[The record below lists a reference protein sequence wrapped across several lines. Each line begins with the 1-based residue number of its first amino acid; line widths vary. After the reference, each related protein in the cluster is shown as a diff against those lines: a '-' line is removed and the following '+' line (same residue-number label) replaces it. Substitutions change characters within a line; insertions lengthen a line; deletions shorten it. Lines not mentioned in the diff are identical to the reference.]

1 MEGRMA
7 AKPLTDSAV
16 KNLRPQHGQTGWR
29 DVYDGGAR
37 GLRIR
42 VSPTGQKVWM
52 VQLVVGKK
60 PDGKPVRASR
70 TLGAYPEVTVGE
82 ARKRAA
88 QFVAAAKDGHRPD
101 YVEARE
107 RAQHLTISE
116 AHAEYVAAVE
126 KDLKPQTVALK
137 RALCRDHIA
146 PSIGNRKLANIRRAD
161 VVEAVEAV
169 RAKGKRV
176 QSNRVFSEIM
186 ALLRWCEQRQYID
199 GVPSFNRFKAKER
212 PRDRTLS
219 EDELAAVWK
228 ATGAI
233 GDMSG
238 AFAKLV
244 LLTGQRRDEV
254 RLMRWSEVSLN
265 RAVWVIP
272 GSRYKT
278 GQDHVIPLSPQAVAV
293 LQDLKERAPA
303 GAPYVLPARDPA
315 QPFNGALS
323 ALRRLR
329 KAAGTEHFTLHD
341 LRRTLRTGLSRL
353 GVDDRTA
360 ELVIG
365 HTPQGMHRVY
375 DRYERI
381 EERRDALRRWADYVE
396 RVAQPESNVVSLQ
409 SA

>member
-1 MEGRMA
+1 
-7 AKPLTDSAV
+7 
-16 KNLRPQHGQTGWR
+16 
-29 DVYDGGAR
+29 
-37 GLRIR
+37 
-42 VSPTGQKVWM
+42 M

-70 TLGAYPEVTVGE
+70 TLGAYPEVSVGE

-88 QFVAAAKDGHRPD
+88 HFVAAAKDGHRPD

-107 RAQHLTISE
+107 RAQRLTISE

-126 KDLKPQTVALK
+126 KDLKSQTVALK
-137 RALCRDHIA
+137 KALCRDYIA

-176 QSNRVFSEIM
+176 QSNRVFSEIL